1 MDFSH
6 SAKTTDYL
14 DRLGAFMDRHVYPAE
29 EELMQASLSQ
39 PAWTHDNS
47 WTPIAKLDELKTLA
61 KAEALWNLFLPDA
74 AHGAGLSNLDYAPL
88 CEMTGRSPFAPEI
101 FNCSA
106 PDTGNMELLA
116 RYGSPEHHETW
127 LKPLLNGE
135 IRSAFAMTEPAVA
148 SSDATNVEGSILRDG
163 DHYVVNGR
171 KWFASGIGDPRC
183 KLIIFMGKSDPDAAD
198 RYTQQSMILIPR
210 DSPGVKVV
218 RMLPVFGFL
227 DAPHGHGEVV
237 FENVRVP
244 AANLLVGEGKGF
256 EIAQGRLGPGRI
268 HHCMRQIGAAERA
281 LELMCRRATERVAF
295 GKKISEQSVTL
306 ERIAEARAAIDQA
319 RLLTLHAAWK
329 MDELGNKAARTDIAL
344 IKIVAPA
351 MACKVIDWAIQVYG
365 GAGVTTDVPLSL
377 LYAWARALR
386 IADGPDEA
394 HRAQIGRAELKKV
407 AAMTAPGRT

>member
-268 HHCMRQIGAAERA
+268 HHCMRTIGVAETAIEAMAKR
-281 LELMCRRATERVAF
+281 LLSRVAF
-295 GKKISEQSVTL
+295 GKPLLDQQMIHCKL
-306 ERIAEARAAIDQA
+306 AELQIECNA
-319 RLLTLHAAWK
+319 
-329 MDELGNKAARTDIAL
+329 
-344 IKIVAPA
+344 
-351 MACKVIDWAIQVYG
+351 
-365 GAGVTTDVPLSL
+365 
-377 LYAWARALR
+377 ARALLREAAEHYIAGDADATLLTSMAKFKVGQLGQTVPSACLQFWGGQGFMWDSPITR
-386 IADGPDEA
+386 IFRDTRLCSIGGGANEVML
-394 HRAQIGRAELKKV
+394 QIIAKDLGYHPATRSSAR
-407 AAMTAPGRT
+407 GG

>member
-1 MDFSH
+1 
-6 SAKTTDYL
+6 
-14 DRLGAFMDRHVYPAE
+14 
-29 EELMQASLSQ
+29 
-39 PAWTHDNS
+39 
-47 WTPIAKLDELKTLA
+47 
-61 KAEALWNLFLPDA
+61 
-74 AHGAGLSNLDYAPL
+74 
-88 CEMTGRSPFAPEI
+88 
-101 FNCSA
+101 
-106 PDTGNMELLA
+106 
-116 RYGSPEHHETW
+116 
-127 LKPLLNGE
+127 
-135 IRSAFAMTEPAVA
+135 MTEPAVA

-210 DSPGVKVV
+210 ETPGVKVV

-237 FENVRVP
+237 FENVRVR

-407 AAMTAPGRT
+407 AAMTAPGRI